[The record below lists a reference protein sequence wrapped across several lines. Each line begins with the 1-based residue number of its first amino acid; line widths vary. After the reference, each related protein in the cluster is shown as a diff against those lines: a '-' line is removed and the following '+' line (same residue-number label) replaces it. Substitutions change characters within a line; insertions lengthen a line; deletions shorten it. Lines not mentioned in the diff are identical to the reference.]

1 MAKRPEGAEEIPSG
15 TIRTPE
21 DIGAWVRRQRKASG
35 KTLAEAAA
43 LTGVG
48 VRFLHELE
56 HGKATASLGK
66 TLTVLQRMGLVV
78 EVRERRR

>member
-1 MAKRPEGAEEIPSG
+1 MSKAPERVETFPSG

-21 DIGAWVRRQRKASG
+21 DIGAWIRRQRKASG

-43 LTGVG
+43 LIGVG

-78 EVRERRR
+78 EVHERRR